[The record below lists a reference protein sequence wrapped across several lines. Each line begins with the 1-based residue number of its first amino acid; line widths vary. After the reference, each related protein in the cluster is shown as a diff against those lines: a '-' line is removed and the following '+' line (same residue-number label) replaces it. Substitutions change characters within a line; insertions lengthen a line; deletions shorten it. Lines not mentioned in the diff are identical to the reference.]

1 MAKKKKVQDVN
12 DYIEKEK
19 DEVREIL
26 EKRYPQIKS
35 REDSDSDSL
44 VHLVAGVIIYLKQN
58 YQMSIDIDDIGFIL
72 SNITDATFYEFLHGS
87 KVNDDYGIDG
97 IVFIDIDDQITS
109 GDDPKEI
116 KEMIVYQSK
125 SGKKHLKTAD
135 TVQDLLL
142 HADMFK
148 DNTFFTN
155 NVIFKKVNAVLNERI
170 NATIYPLFICLNVN
184 DNDTPE
190 AICEFERQLKK
201 LPDTIN
207 KDPNN
212 IIFNRKAVAYIPEE
226 EPPEEIKLQVASIE
240 EYKYPSSPLKTYII
254 FAYIKDY
261 LNFIKKDN
269 HLKSGLFIKN
279 VRGNAGQNRL
289 NKDIKETFLN
299 GPQGFVG
306 DFWWLSNGVT
316 IAATD
321 MDREDS
327 TLTLYHPSIIN
338 GQQTSRQL
346 FEASQEPKFDDNNPS
361 FSPWKIMIK
370 LFVENKEESSQDAK
384 KNSSSIDV
392 LQEIISGLNSQ
403 TAINTNSI
411 DLNNPYTNKVK
422 RYLRNKD
429 KGKIYYLEIRK
440 GEFTKNPIFTGRGLG
455 PQIISVELLIQYIL
469 SGNMIGVSQK
479 EIGKI
484 RSSKAT
490 VVRENQDKIFTKE
503 TTKDENIKTWQE
515 LVELIKMFEELFK
528 PIKEGQVVYLKF
540 AMFRILVNWYKISGE
555 PIFSEKV
562 LQNIKQNTT
571 PKTIKTIKDK
581 LEGMMEKY
589 SEEKMDKREH
599 NEEKK
604 DEQKHSEVI
613 TNWDQ
618 YSKTSAFEGKLAKLY
633 TQSWD

>member
-19 DEVREIL
+19 NEVREIL

-35 REDSDSDSL
+35 QKGLDLKSL

-58 YQMSIDIDDIGFIL
+58 YQMSIDVDDDIGFIL
-72 SNITDATFYEFLHGS
+72 SNITDTNSYRFFQG
-87 KVNDDYGIDG
+87 KRINNDFKIDG
-97 IVFIDIDDQITS
+97 IVFIDINDQITS
-109 GDDPKEI
+109 GDDPNEI

-125 SGKKHLKTAD
+125 RGDGGVRDEAEALLDHINMLKNTD
-135 TVQDLLL
+135 
-142 HADMFK
+142 FSNSK
-148 DNTFFTN
+148 DGNM
-155 NVIFKKVNAVLNERI
+155 VFKKANTVLNEKT
-170 NATIYPLFICLNVN
+170 NVTIYPLLICLNRN
-184 DNDTPE
+184 GDSEGLATIRDFKRHLNT
-190 AICEFERQLKK
+190 LS
-201 LPDTIN
+201 DTIN

-212 IIFNRKAVAYIPEE
+212 IILNKKAVAYIPEE
-226 EPPEEIKLQVASIE
+226 EPPEEIKLQAASIE

-289 NKDIKETFLN
+289 NRDIKETFLN

-370 LFVENKEESSQDAK
+370 LFVENKEESSRDAK

-403 TAINTNSI
+403 TAINSNSI

-422 RYLRNKD
+422 KYLRNKD

-440 GEFTKNPIFTGRGLG
+440 GEFTKNPIFSEMGLK

-540 AMFRILVNWYKISGE
+540 AMFRILVNRYKISGE

-571 PKTIKTIKDK
+571 SKTINTIKDD
-581 LEGMMEKY
+581 LEKMMDEY
-589 SEEKMDKREH
+589 SEENID
-599 NEEKK
+599 EE
-604 DEQKHSEVI
+604 KHSEVI

-618 YSKTSAFEGKLAKLY
+618 YSKTSDFEDKLAELY